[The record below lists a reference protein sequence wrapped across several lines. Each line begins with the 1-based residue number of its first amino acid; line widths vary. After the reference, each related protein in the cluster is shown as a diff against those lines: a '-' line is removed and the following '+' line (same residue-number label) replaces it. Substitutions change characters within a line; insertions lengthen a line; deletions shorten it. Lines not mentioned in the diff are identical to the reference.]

1 MGLPS
6 NTTFGNFEKRI
17 GIIPDVKIMK
27 LFEEANVTSKKICVK
42 LSPENK
48 EFTYFGFT
56 FSKEYFGIMETM
68 YKVYFYDNEQV
79 GEEIL
84 GLWITAKTVKSARET
99 ITSFEEEKTNFQSKM
114 NAIKSKS
121 DEAYRNFLREFN
133 QFKPGQIEN
142 PPLSTHMKD
151 KSTFEMIAIARESFK
166 NIGQLLE
173 TLETKGIEEN
183 QS

>member
-1 MGLPS
+1 M
-6 NTTFGNFEKRI
+6 N
-17 GIIPDVKIMK
+17 
-27 LFEEANVTSKKICVK
+27 

-56 FSKEYFGIMETM
+56 FSKDYFGMMEPL

-79 GEEIL
+79 GAEIP

-99 ITSFEEEKTNFQSKM
+99 ITSFDEEINNFQSKM
-114 NAIKSKS
+114 NVIKSKS

-142 PPLSTHMKD
+142 PISTHMKN
-151 KSTFEMIAIARESFK
+151 KSTSEMLSTARESFK
-166 NIGQLLE
+166 NIGHLLE
-173 TLETKGIEEN
+173 TLEAKGIEEN

>member
-1 MGLPS
+1 M
-6 NTTFGNFEKRI
+6 
-17 GIIPDVKIMK
+17 
-27 LFEEANVTSKKICVK
+27 K

-79 GEEIL
+79 GAEIP

-142 PPLSTHMKD
+142 PISTHMKD
-151 KSTFEMIAIARESFK
+151 KSTIDLIATARESFK
-166 NIGQLLE
+166 NIGKLLE